1 MVGSGGFSK
10 VYLCRFKKD
19 GNFYA
24 MKVIDKDVIVKNKK
38 KNIIMNERNIMK
50 TSKHPFVIDMKF
62 AFETAK
68 YLIFVVEYCPGGE
81 LFGLIKKYKR
91 LSEEVS
97 RFYII
102 EIFLGL
108 SYLHQNN
115 VVYRDIK
122 PENILLGQ
130 DGHVKIADL
139 GLAKP
144 DMF

>member
-1 MVGSGGFSK
+1 MIGSGGFSK
-10 VYLCRFKKD
+10 VYLSRFKKD

-50 TSKHPFVIDMKF
+50 SSSHPFLIEMKF

-91 LSEEVS
+91 LSEDVS

-122 PENILLGQ
+122 P
-130 DGHVKIADL
+130 
-139 GLAKP
+139 
-144 DMF
+144 